1 MTTTRILVGCTIAML
16 CSSLTLA
23 GYLGIDLPNRR
34 ESSSISLEIPEPE
47 PNWTQSKDGF
57 SAMLLLSDA
66 PDDVLRTW
74 EDPDSAEPVRM
85 AETIVRG
92 VPIVAF
98 VFFAGCVADEEG
110 LCNASV
116 DFTILRP
123 DGSEYDRF
131 TDRDLWKL
139 KPAPPEGMLRL
150 SAEYVGVVIE
160 AQDPLGEYE
169 IQVSVHDLVG
179 GTTLDLS
186 RPFTAI
192 DSD

>member
-1 MTTTRILVGCTIAML
+1 MTKTRILSGCTIALL
-16 CSSLTLA
+16 CSGGVFGA
-23 GYLGIDLPNRR
+23 YLGIDVPNRR
-34 ESSSISLEIPEPE
+34 DTSSLALEIPEPE
-47 PNWTQSKDGF
+47 PSWTQSKDGF
-57 SAMLLLSDA
+57 SAMLLLSDE
-66 PDDVLRTW
+66 PEDVLRTW

-98 VFFAGCVADEEG
+98 VFFAGCAADDDG

-139 KPAPPEGMLRL
+139 KPAPPDGMLRL

-160 AQDPLGEYE
+160 PQDPLGEYE
-169 IQVSVHDLVG
+169 IRVSVHDLNT

-192 DSD
+192 DTD

>member
-1 MTTTRILVGCTIAML
+1 MARTRLLVGCTIAML

-23 GYLGIDLPNRR
+23 SYPGLDVPNRR
-34 ESSSISLEIPEPE
+34 ETGSISLEIPEPE
-47 PNWTQSKDGF
+47 PTWTQSKHGF

-66 PDDVLRTW
+66 PDAVLRTW

-85 AETIVRG
+85 AETISRG

-123 DGSEYDRF
+123 DGTEYDRF
-131 TDRDLWKL
+131 TDRDLWKQ

-160 AQDPLGEYE
+160 PQDPLGEYE
-169 IQVSVHDLVG
+169 IQVSVHDLIG

-186 RPFTAI
+186 RPFMAI
-192 DSD
+192 DDD